1 MCPSSTIEQYIGSQI
16 VCDLGCELSNM
27 GTHFINRT
35 TLDRALETTL
45 LADSNQLWQ
54 KAKQQKMFDVSFEHH
69 QAMYRPGL

>member
-35 TLDRALETTL
+35 TLDCALEDHPL
-45 LADSNQLWQ
+45 S
-54 KAKQQKMFDVSFEHH
+54 
-69 QAMYRPGL
+69 